1 MADEISDLR
10 LFTRMIAAGSLSET
24 ARRTY
29 SSLPAVSRRL
39 AKLEARLGVR
49 LVNRGA
55 RRLTST
61 EEGSLLYDRALHIL
75 SELDEAE
82 AEASAKSKT
91 PRGRLRVGAPLEIG
105 RQRIAPLVAHFTK
118 QYPSIQVELLLN
130 DAKLDVLA
138 DELDVGLHVDLPS
151 DGSVISRVLI
161 ASRRVVCATP
171 EYLSRHSAPSIPAE
185 LRDHDCIL
193 YVRGRYI
200 MDHWIFMESS
210 EVTEIHVR
218 GTLCT
223 NNAEVVHA
231 WALAGCGIA
240 LKAHWDIEDDL
251 RSGRLVELLAPYAC
265 DEIKLYAAYPSRQH
279 LPPRTRVFIDF
290 MANSLGGAARSAPR
304 PVGSID
310 SDVHE
315 AQNRTL
321 GPSI

>member
-10 LFTRMIAAGSLSET
+10 LFARMVAAGSLSET
-24 ARRTY
+24 ARRVY

-39 AKLEARLGVR
+39 ARLEARLGVR

-55 RRLTST
+55 RRLTLT
-61 EEGSLLYDRALHIL
+61 EEGSALYDRALHIL
-75 SELDEAE
+75 SEIDEAE
-82 AEASAKSKT
+82 AEASTQSKT

-118 QYPSIQVELLLN
+118 LYPSIQVELFLN

-138 DELDVGLHVDLPS
+138 DELDVGLHVDLHS
-151 DGSVISRVLI
+151 DGNVISRVLI
-161 ASRRVVCATP
+161 ASRRVVCAAP
-171 EYLSRHSAPSIPAE
+171 EYLSRHSAPTIPAE

-200 MDHWIFMESS
+200 MDHWVFMESGK
-210 EVTEIHVR
+210 VTQTHVR

-223 NNAEVVHA
+223 NNGEVLHA

-251 RSGRLVELLAPYAC
+251 RTGRLVELLPEYAC
-265 DEIKLYAAYPSRQH
+265 DEIKLYAAYPSRQY
-279 LPPRTRVFIDF
+279 LPPRTRVFVDF
-290 MANSLGGAARSAPR
+290 MAKSLSGALYPSDGPKPVKKDIHESRGRKVAP
-304 PVGSID
+304 PK
-310 SDVHE
+310 
-315 AQNRTL
+315 
-321 GPSI
+321 